1 MSTKPLL
8 AGFGLVLVLGAA
20 VLGLRSLEKAA
31 GPAAAP
37 RADSSRQAK
46 PADEISA
53 PAPDAAFALHA
64 CRVHMQDQAPQL
76 ELHFTQPLQAEGGG
90 WASLTVADLGPLQGA
105 TPASAAA
112 GATPQGQR
120 VRGYWRQTE
129 DARVLRF
136 AGVQPQRRYR
146 VQAGEGLKSVDGVAL
161 PAVANCELATTP
173 TPPAHYFAS
182 RGTVLPAGQNGG
194 LPVATV
200 NTPEVD
206 VQFLRVAPAALPRF
220 LERLAGGRNPG
231 AADDEGEGGYD
242 DPGNSLQGR
251 TSGWQLEQWKA
262 YAEPVHL
269 ARYRTEGPADQRR
282 NHFLPVEHIAE
293 LQQPGVYL
301 AVMNRPGRF
310 DNDYQVTHFYV
321 SDIGLQLQR
330 QSEGLSVFVSSL
342 KSGKA
347 LAGVRVELLDAHGR
361 LKVAQ
366 DSDADGHARFE
377 RPPAEA
383 TLALARQ
390 GAQLTPLRLRE
401 AGLDLSEFDI
411 GGHPSRSVRLFAYA
425 GRDLYRPGEALT
437 LSVLARD
444 ADGQPG
450 AAQPLQATLRQPD
463 GRSVSSETWLPDPAR
478 PGYLQHALRLSADA
492 PTGTWTL
499 ELRHDPAS
507 KEPTTAWRFQV
518 EEFLPERMKLAL
530 TAPATLAGA
539 FEVQVQGDYLYG
551 APAAGNRLVVQ
562 AASERQREA
571 LPRQWPGFVFGDVD
585 DDARRTRQPVA
596 DAQLDAQGQAQV
608 SLPLPDRNAS
618 PMRVTGSFSLLES
631 GGRPVVRSIER
642 VVWPAPV
649 LLAIRPGFE
658 RDVAAES
665 GMARFELIRVDAA
678 GRAQPARGLQL
689 RLLREDRQYHW
700 RFDEQRGW
708 HSGYVDTESLVLER
722 AIDLGASRQS
732 VDLPLSW
739 GRFRI
744 EIEDPETRLK
754 LRYRFYGGWSA
765 QEAERIGSRPD
776 RVKLAWVKGSTG
788 AEAPF
793 KAGHTARLAITPPH
807 EGEALVTVQSGARLL
822 WLKRMTLPAA
832 GSTVDI
838 PLGQGPDWARHDLYA
853 TVTALR
859 PGSQGERVT
868 PARAVGLLHLPLD
881 RRERAL
887 KLTLT
892 APAKS
897 EPERRVAVKLKLADA
912 TPGER
917 GQAWVTLSAVD
928 VGILAITRYASPDP
942 LDFFFGKQRFAPEW
956 LDMYGR
962 LIEKMDGTPARMRW
976 GGDAANR
983 DTQSLPRKVRLV
995 DLFSGP
1001 VAFDAQGEA
1010 TVALELPDFNGR
1022 LRLMAVAGLAGRYGK
1037 AEAELTVAAPLVAE
1051 LSTPRFIAPGDQAQL
1066 ALDLS
1071 NLSGQAQTVSVRLT
1085 GAAPLRVG
1093 AGPQTVN
1100 LAHQQRQVLRWPVE
1114 AGAGYGL
1121 VPLTLELK
1129 ARSGLTLRRQ
1139 SWLQLQPPWAP
1150 ERDGRRM
1157 RVAPGESLALDPA
1170 WLARFHPAS
1179 AQLGVAL
1186 SDRPPL
1192 DVARLVQ
1199 DLLDYPYGCLEQTVS
1214 SAYPLLFVDAEQAKA
1229 WGLKLAAP
1237 LTEDE
1242 RRQRV
1247 ARALGRLAGMQASS
1261 GAFTLWGGGSRYEA
1275 YLGAYVLGFLQDA
1288 QAAGF
1293 APPAGLQQ
1301 RAIGWLQAEL
1311 AQAPNRFPALPREL
1325 KPGQSSFKE
1334 RDLELLRDSH
1344 RRFAELAHIGYMLA
1358 REQKAPL
1365 SLLRYLHDK
1374 VRDRARSPLPLVHL
1388 AAALKLMGDGRRA
1401 AEALDDAMRRPY
1413 GVLAQRPESVWAS
1426 EWLGD
1431 YGSRLRDLAMAYAL
1445 LHRHALPHERREQ
1458 LLEEAAEQLRER
1470 RWTSTQERMA
1480 LLMAARASGGDAAA
1494 AGRER
1499 NPGWRAQW
1507 RVGAATQALEG
1518 RETLQ
1523 RSVSSAELAKGVQ
1536 LVNSGTQPLF
1546 VAVQAAGLPTQAPTP
1561 RQDLIEFEREWLHP
1575 DGSAWDGRP
1584 LKVGETLLVNL
1595 KVRSRTPIKEGLIV
1609 DAVPAG
1615 LEIENLNLS
1624 QGALEQMLGPAL
1636 ATPFAMA
1643 QADARIRHREYRDD
1657 RYVAAAELGP
1667 DWVSVQY
1674 LLRVVSPGRF
1684 TVPAPMAEDMYRPEL
1699 RGVGRGGPPLTVLEG
1714 P

>member
-161 PAVANCELATTP
+161 PAVAHCELATTP

-897 EPERRVAVKLKLADA
+897 EPERRVAVKTEAGRRHAGRARPGLGHPERGGRRHPRHHALRQPRPARLLLRQAALRARVAGHVRPPDREDGRHPGAHALGRRRRQPRHAEPAAQGAPGRPVQRPGGLRCAGRGHGGARAARLQRPPAPDGGGRAGRPLRQGRGRADGGGALGGRAFHAALHRPRRPGPAGARPQQPQRSGADRQRAAHRRCAAAGRRGPANRQPRAPAAPGAALARGGRRRLRPGAADPGAQGPQRPHAA
-912 TPGER
+912 TPE
-917 GQAWVTLSAVD
+917 
-928 VGILAITRYASPDP
+928 LA
-942 LDFFFGKQRFAPEW
+942 
-956 LDMYGR
+956 
-962 LIEKMDGTPARMRW
+962 
-976 GGDAANR
+976 AA
-983 DTQSLPRKVRLV
+983 
-995 DLFSGP
+995 
-1001 VAFDAQGEA
+1001 AA
-1010 TVALELPDFNGR
+1010 AL
-1022 LRLMAVAGLAGRYGK
+1022 
-1037 AEAELTVAAPLVAE
+1037 
-1051 LSTPRFIAPGDQAQL
+1051 
-1066 ALDLS
+1066 
-1071 NLSGQAQTVSVRLT
+1071 
-1085 GAAPLRVG
+1085 G
-1093 AGPQTVN
+1093 AGARRP
-1100 LAHQQRQVLRWPVE
+1100 AHAR
-1114 AGAGYGL
+1114 GARRE
-1121 VPLTLELK
+1121 PR
-1129 ARSGLTLRRQ
+1129 ARSGLAGALPPGQRPARCGPQRPAAARR
-1139 SWLQLQPPWAP
+1139 
-1150 ERDGRRM
+1150 R
-1157 RVAPGESLALDPA
+1157 APGAGP
-1170 WLARFHPAS
+1170 
-1179 AQLGVAL
+1179 
-1186 SDRPPL
+1186 
-1192 DVARLVQ
+1192 ARL
-1199 DLLDYPYGCLEQTVS
+1199 
-1214 SAYPLLFVDAEQAKA
+1214 PLWL
-1229 WGLKLAAP
+1229 P
-1237 LTEDE
+1237 
-1242 RRQRV
+1242 
-1247 ARALGRLAGMQASS
+1247 
-1261 GAFTLWGGGSRYEA
+1261 GADR
-1275 YLGAYVLGFLQDA
+1275 
-1288 QAAGF
+1288 
-1293 APPAGLQQ
+1293 QQ
-1301 RAIGWLQAEL
+1301 RL
-1311 AQAPNRFPALPREL
+1311 PAAV
-1325 KPGQSSFKE
+1325 
-1334 RDLELLRDSH
+1334 
-1344 RRFAELAHIGYMLA
+1344 RR
-1358 REQKAPL
+1358 
-1365 SLLRYLHDK
+1365 
-1374 VRDRARSPLPLVHL
+1374 
-1388 AAALKLMGDGRRA
+1388 RRA
-1401 AEALDDAMRRPY
+1401 
-1413 GVLAQRPESVWAS
+1413 GQ
-1426 EWLGD
+1426 G
-1431 YGSRLRDLAMAYAL
+1431 LRA
-1445 LHRHALPHERREQ
+1445 
-1458 LLEEAAEQLRER
+1458 
-1470 RWTSTQERMA
+1470 
-1480 LLMAARASGGDAAA
+1480 
-1494 AGRER
+1494 
-1499 NPGWRAQW
+1499 
-1507 RVGAATQALEG
+1507 
-1518 RETLQ
+1518 
-1523 RSVSSAELAKGVQ
+1523 
-1536 LVNSGTQPLF
+1536 
-1546 VAVQAAGLPTQAPTP
+1546 
-1561 RQDLIEFEREWLHP
+1561 
-1575 DGSAWDGRP
+1575 
-1584 LKVGETLLVNL
+1584 
-1595 KVRSRTPIKEGLIV
+1595 
-1609 DAVPAG
+1609 
-1615 LEIENLNLS
+1615 
-1624 QGALEQMLGPAL
+1624 
-1636 ATPFAMA
+1636 
-1643 QADARIRHREYRDD
+1643 
-1657 RYVAAAELGP
+1657 
-1667 DWVSVQY
+1667 
-1674 LLRVVSPGRF
+1674 
-1684 TVPAPMAEDMYRPEL
+1684 
-1699 RGVGRGGPPLTVLEG
+1699 
-1714 P
+1714 